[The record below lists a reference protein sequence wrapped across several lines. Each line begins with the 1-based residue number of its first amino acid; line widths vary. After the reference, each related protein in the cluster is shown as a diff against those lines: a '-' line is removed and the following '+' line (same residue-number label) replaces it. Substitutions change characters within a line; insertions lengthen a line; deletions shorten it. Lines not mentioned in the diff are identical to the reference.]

1 MEKFLFSL
9 KSRKIFQVFTIFVR
23 YLLGAA
29 FVWASVLKIRGIRFT
44 PTSAEHAPIHS
55 LPHLLESMYRSG
67 FYWYFIGWAQY
78 TAGFLLMSQ
87 VFSTLGAVVYFPLML
102 SIFILTTYFQ
112 SPGILA
118 VTSLMLLANIYLL
131 LWDWNRIKFIVLN
144 KPGEYIDQSTPFSRQ
159 KIWTYIGIG
168 LWILISIFRV
178 ISTQHYNWKPDKNG
192 RTIKS
197 LLFSHIWS
205 HYNTSQVLK
214 FLSKELLQHYS
225 GCEAGWIIEVAS
237 STCFFRAL

>member
-1 MEKFLFSL
+1 
-9 KSRKIFQVFTIFVR
+9 
-23 YLLGAA
+23 
-29 FVWASVLKIRGIRFT
+29 
-44 PTSAEHAPIHS
+44 
-55 LPHLLESMYRSG
+55 
-67 FYWYFIGWAQY
+67 
-78 TAGFLLMSQ
+78 MSQ

-178 ISTQHYNWKPDKNG
+178 ISTQHYN
-192 RTIKS
+192 
-197 LLFSHIWS
+197 
-205 HYNTSQVLK
+205 
-214 FLSKELLQHYS
+214 
-225 GCEAGWIIEVAS
+225 
-237 STCFFRAL
+237 